1 MENIMVKGR
10 LLGMGNFAHVHLAYC
25 RPFGGQFAVKSVN
38 SSLSSSL
45 LMEETILRRLRC
57 SPDVVYCFGGYS
69 TQEANGDS
77 AYNLVLEYAAG
88 GSLGRLMF
96 SRTSGSPESEVQW
109 YTRMIVRGLHA
120 VHREGFVHCDLKL
133 SNMLLFPTEDGRW
146 RVKIADFGLSK
157 RFGREEFCRPL
168 TFRGTANY
176 MSPES
181 IVYSENEAP
190 LDIWCLG
197 CMVIEMFTGKPTWEN
212 CKDEND
218 LILHIVFWRQVPLI
232 PENISEEAKD
242 FLKKCLARDPSQ
254 RWTAE
259 MLLTHP
265 FIDSVLLPL

>member
-197 CMVIEMFTGKPTWEN
+197 CMVIEMFTGKPTWR
-212 CKDEND
+212 
-218 LILHIVFWRQVPLI
+218 I
-232 PENISEEAKD
+232 
-242 FLKKCLARDPSQ
+242 ART
-254 RWTAE
+254 RMT
-259 MLLTHP
+259 
-265 FIDSVLLPL
+265 

>member
-25 RPFGGQFAVKSVN
+25 RPLGGQFAVKSVN

-96 SRTSGSPESEVQW
+96 SRTTGSPESE
-109 YTRMIVRGLHA
+109 GLHA

-146 RVKIADFGLSK
+146 RL
-157 RFGREEFCRPL
+157 R
-168 TFRGTANY
+168 
-176 MSPES
+176 
-181 IVYSENEAP
+181 SENEAP

-242 FLKKCLARDPSQ
+242 FLKKFYQPILGDVLTLDQGERGYGDRYFFHIYRKEIWIQAIVVPMNAR
-254 RWTAE
+254 RE
-259 MLLTHP
+259 ELIKV
-265 FIDSVLLPL
+265 F